1 MNITTLAS
9 LILLTISMAAPRPR
23 NHHSSSRELAEL
35 VAQFPGTSLEILRE
49 VRDNIR
55 RTQAGIKLVI
65 KMERELRRT
74 ARDIRD
80 EMEER
85 GDVKNIVKRSDNQ
98 QSFTQPPPFSAWA
111 G

>member
-1 MNITTLAS
+1 MMNPTTITVLA
-9 LILLTISMAAPRPR
+9 LLTVGMAAPR

-35 VAQFPGTSLEILRE
+35 VSQFPGTSLEILRE

-85 GDVKNIVKRSDNQ
+85 GDVKNIVKRSGTQ